1 MRGLEIWVQKVL
13 AVFASSGFF
22 TPLIFQLDYIYI
34 YIYFF
39 FFLKDFYFLRKVS
52 VLAEEEEWERCQ
64 VVKC

>member
-13 AVFASSGFF
+13 AVFASSGIF

-34 YIYFF
+34 YIFF
-39 FFLKDFYFLRKVS
+39 FFFKDFYFLRKVS

-64 VVKC
+64 VVNC